1 MVEGRQMT
9 HLEDHGLPLVRFKEY
24 RRELVVA
31 LAGSTTITPQQIAE
45 IAVMQHSIAAI
56 EAVIGDLD
64 AEVNVPTAP
73 APLRLVH
80 SAPARQVL
88 QRSFGRRRA

>member
-1 MVEGRQMT
+1 MT
-9 HLEDHGLPLVRFKEY
+9 HHLDDHGLPLVRFKEY

-31 LAGSTTITPQQIAE
+31 LVGSTTITPQQISE
-45 IAVMQHSIAAI
+45 IAVMQHSIAAL

-64 AEVNVPTAP
+64 LEVGEAATGPT
-73 APLRLVH
+73 LSLVH

-88 QRSFGRRRA
+88 QATFGKRRVA

>member
-1 MVEGRQMT
+1 MAY
-9 HLEDHGLPLVRFKEY
+9 LEDHGLPLVRFREY

-31 LAGSTTITPQQIAE
+31 LAGSKNVSPQQIAE

-56 EAVIGDLD
+56 EAVIEDLD
-64 AEVNVPTAP
+64 SEVAEVPTGP
-73 APLRLVH
+73 TLKLVH

-88 QRSFGRRRA
+88 RQSFGRRRA

>member
-1 MVEGRQMT
+1 MT

-31 LAGSTTITPQQIAE
+31 MAGTTSISPQQIAE

-56 EAVIGDLD
+56 EAVIADLD
-64 AEVNVPTAP
+64 AEVADVPP
-73 APLRLVH
+73 GPPLRLVH
-80 SAPARQVL
+80 SAPVRQVL
-88 QRSFGRRRA
+88 RQSFGRRRA